1 MASHTRSNGAG
12 RLEAFSDREQR
23 YGGVTM
29 AHYRLIA
36 ARADALFASNMS
48 AGSYPTVAEV
58 CTAIRQALRA
68 HGGARGCRGEVAAA
82 FGDYPEVAVMR
93 MRWARQVVLSTCMPS
108 SATAASVAEELPE
121 VALVSAASG
130 PSHLTRSTSHTS
142 ECGRT
147 TFLPMTHERGESH
160 ASTSGRPACR

>member
-1 MASHTRSNGAG
+1 
-12 RLEAFSDREQR
+12 
-23 YGGVTM
+23 M
-29 AHYRLIA
+29 AHHRQIA

-58 CTAIRQALRA
+58 RTAIRQALRA

-93 MRWARQVVLSTCMPS
+93 MRWARQVVLSACMPS

-130 PSHLTRSTSHTS
+130 PSHLTRSTSHAS
-142 ECGRT
+142 EWGRT
-147 TFLPMTHERGESH
+147 TFLPMRHERGESH